1 MSREEGRVA
10 VAEGAQRL
18 GVKAG
23 AGQRGLLVRCWRWRA
38 RVQHLDSIPKIVTRC
53 QGGPLQMGQGER
65 GLMEASGSLSLLTA
79 KAAISC
85 DLLCD
90 LGSQASQGSQRVK
103 QA

>member
-1 MSREEGRVA
+1 M
-10 VAEGAQRL
+10 AQ
-18 GVKAG
+18 AG
-23 AGQRGLLVRCWRWRA
+23 RGL
-38 RVQHLDSIPKIVTRC
+38 T
-53 QGGPLQMGQGER
+53 
-65 GLMEASGSLSLLTA
+65 EAPGSLSLLTA